1 MTERPHDG
9 SNVVDTLRLEVHPSV
24 VFKLG
29 ADLITDDMQALIEL
43 IKNSYDADATH
54 VRVTIDTHTR
64 FDPITGEVR
73 DDQSLVN
80 PNTGPDGDSVQ
91 QHEESMKVEGSEA
104 ESLPDDAP
112 IAPYLLGSIRIV
124 DDGIGMDLDRIRR
137 GWLTV
142 SLSEKQAMKAKG
154 ETTKK
159 DRTPLG
165 DKGLGRLGAQRLGNQ
180 MIMTTVRRSEGVG
193 TVSPLRVTMNWSDFA
208 EADSLNLVPIEVHE
222 LPPGSIRRGTQLE
235 IRGLRDPAFWRQHE
249 TNDLQRE
256 LAAMI
261 SPYEGVA
268 GFKMSLSIDSETI
281 NLREKAQEVLLA
293 APVSYRFSFDGER
306 MKVDGSF
313 KAGFLRPP
321 QGREDIAA
329 YEQLIARDDGFAFSE
344 WLLARSGKARGRPLG
359 VIAGDDK
366 HFLKSE
372 TVLDLRGLKEV
383 EFGGGT
389 PISPGPFKGEVS
401 AIPLTRDTTSVFDR
415 ASDYREFVRA
425 LVGIKVYRDG
435 FGVRVDDDWLGLG
448 VQWTSGGS
456 FYSLRPG
463 NVTGYVSISAKENAA
478 LEETTNR
485 EAFRDTPAY
494 RNFIRIMKAWA
505 DYAALVQE
513 HLRRGYND
521 YRREMLAESID
532 VAPRITPE
540 SLIKEVNRQIVE
552 GSGLAHQA
560 SKVRRSLESIQAAA
574 SALDDERL
582 DNGNTVLH
590 DPALTVALDRTV
602 QQVRHS
608 VSEAQAL
615 IAHLDELVETQRRLK
630 SGVDLLEQQLQLA
643 QEQIGDAWESVA
655 LGLSAEALSH
665 EVQHISDGLR
675 GRSAQITQ
683 YLKSI
688 NSDDQRVWTY
698 VEHVRSSASALGKQ
712 VARITPSLRYMR
724 ERRSDVA
731 MSDLI
736 QKLIDYFGGRWGNN
750 GLRIEVDLV
759 KDFKIRANEGKLTQV
774 FDNLILNSEYWLL
787 QQLAAKQIDRGVVS
801 ISVDAPFVTVEDNG
815 VGLDESIEELAFDPF
830 ITKKPSQSGRGLGL
844 FVVRQLLDSI
854 NATIVLAPER
864 NLHGRRFRFRLNF
877 GGSQLAGKENP
888 S

>member
-1 MTERPHDG
+1 MIERSHDG
-9 SNVVDTLRLEVHPSV
+9 SKVVDELRLEVHPSV

-64 FDPITGEVR
+64 FDPTTGEVR

-80 PNTGPDGDSVQ
+80 PRTGPDGESGQ
-91 QHEESMKVEGSEA
+91 QQEGSMKVEGSEA
-104 ESLPDDAP
+104 ESVPDDAP
-112 IAPYLLGSIRIV
+112 IAPYLLGSIKIV
-124 DDGIGMDLDRIRR
+124 DDGIGMDLDRVRR

-180 MIMTTVRRSEGVG
+180 MIMTTVRRAEDVEA
-193 TVSPLRVTMNWSDFA
+193 VRPLRVTMNWSEFA
-208 EADSLNLVPIEVHE
+208 EADSLNLVPIKVHE

-313 KAGFLRPP
+313 TAGFLRPP

-329 YEQLIARDDGFAFSE
+329 YDQLIARDDGFAFSE

-372 TVLDLRGLKEV
+372 TVLDLRALKEV
-383 EFGGGT
+383 ELVGDT

-401 AIPLTRDTTSVFDR
+401 GIPLTRDTTSVFDR
-415 ASDYREFVRA
+415 ASDYKEFVRA

-448 VQWTSGGS
+448 AQWTSGGS

-494 RNFIRIMKAWA
+494 RNFLRVMKAWA

-521 YRREMLAESID
+521 YRRDMLADSID

-552 GSGLAHQA
+552 GADLANQA

-574 SALDDERL
+574 SDLDNERL

-724 ERRSDVA
+724 ERRSDVK

-759 KDFKIRANEGKLTQV
+759 RDFKVRANEGKLTQV

-815 VGLDESIEELAFDPF
+815 VGVDESIEELAFDPF
-830 ITKKPSQSGRGLGL
+830 ITTKPSQSGRGLGL
-844 FVVRQLLDSI
+844 FVVRQLLDSM

-864 NLHGRRFRFRLNF
+864 NQHGRRFRFRLNF
-877 GGSQLAGKENP
+877 GGSQLVEQENP